1 MYIRIAFLSKQKN
14 GGNLARINIEDSL
27 FKDDRFLEL
36 IAILGNKTLALGAI
50 VEAFILAQK
59 HYLNESNDRLI
70 PIVEFQRSKYIKE
83 LNSVGFIE
91 IKENGVYVKGSENQ
105 FGWLL
110 QRSKAGKKSSLSK
123 SNIKEL
129 SSTTVDRNE
138 SEPIGGEPL
147 ALAHSLALS
156 LNSNSKLEQPLSTE
170 PKKSVTVATTKIKIK
185 ISDSKTI
192 EVNKDLVS
200 SWADTYPKDFLNDE
214 LKKARNWVLSN
225 PHKAPKAQ
233 WGKFL
238 NNWFNRSW
246 DRYRTTLKSNPIKV
260 TMEDLNE
267 VLGGL

>member
-1 MYIRIAFLSKQKN
+1 M
-14 GGNLARINIEDSL
+14 ARINIEDSL
-27 FKDDRFLEL
+27 FKDKRWLKL
-36 IAILGNKTLALGAI
+36 IIKTGCEHKALGMVTSAW
-50 VEAFILAQK
+50 ILAQENWLK
-59 HYLNESNDRLI
+59 YGCIPEKAWPKDLEILI
-70 PIVEFQRSKYIKE
+70 EVELATRR
-83 LNSVGFIE
+83 
-91 IKENGVYVKGSENQ
+91 ENGTVYVKGSAKAFSWLNQ
-105 FGWLL
+105 K
-110 QRSKAGKKSSLSK
+110 SEAGRKSGLTRVKNSNAIKQQTTATDVERESTESNGSEPHSLS
-123 SNIKEL
+123 
-129 SSTTVDRNE
+129 
-138 SEPIGGEPL
+138 
-147 ALAHSLALS
+147 HSLSHSLTHSLS
-156 LNSNSKLEQPLSTE
+156 LNSNSKLEKPLSTE
-170 PKKSVTVATTKIKIK
+170 PKKLVTVATTKIKIK